1 MGEEKQNGFVKLIKW
16 IVKILGEA
24 FKDTGK
30 AEEVVKLNS
39 EIESGKRELK
49 ARELLGAMGDDAKD
63 VVIEEGS
70 KFLVNNYDV
79 LLGLTPEQRE
89 YAMKLAY
96 LKAIEDLDELS
107 VEELME
113 YRKLTTEVLEL
124 GPAVAEQLHSFWEE
138 FKNTAEIIVDK
149 CVDIGVR
156 AGVVALKT
164 AIPALAVI

>member
-1 MGEEKQNGFVKLIKW
+1 MSDKKENGFVKFIKW

-30 AEEVVKLNS
+30 ADEVVKLNK
-39 EIESGKRELK
+39 EVDAGKREMK
-49 ARELLGAMGDDAKD
+49 ARELLGAMGEDAKD

-70 KFLVNNYDV
+70 KFLVGNYEV

-107 VEELME
+107 VEELLE
-113 YRKLTTEVLEL
+113 YRKLVTQVAEL
-124 GPAVAEQLHSFWEE
+124 GPDVAEQLHSLWEE
-138 FKNTAEIIVDK
+138 FKNTVNVIVDK

-164 AIPALAVI
+164 AIPALAVL